1 LTSTYQQVFD
11 HDFLSRDDKM
21 GEAEVDLQPMISAAM
36 AFADPGLL
44 SDMQIGKW
52 LKSPDNA
59 LARDSAVSIVGG
71 KVKQEVSLK
80 LQNVEC
86 GEVDLELEWIPLNQ

>member
-1 LTSTYQQVFD
+1 
-11 HDFLSRDDKM
+11 M
-21 GEAEVDLQPMISAAM
+21 GEAEIDLQPMISSAL
-36 AFADPGLL
+36 AFGDAELL

-59 LARDSAVSIVGG
+59 LVRDSLVNVVNG

-80 LQNVEC
+80 LQNVES
-86 GEVDLELEWIPLNQ
+86 GELELELEWIPLTQ

>member
-36 AFADPGLL
+36 AF
-44 SDMQIGKW
+44 
-52 LKSPDNA
+52 
-59 LARDSAVSIVGG
+59 
-71 KVKQEVSLK
+71 
-80 LQNVEC
+80 
-86 GEVDLELEWIPLNQ
+86 GEW